1 LWDLIHQ
8 LLLLAMIVGF
18 DSSTAFFIYY
28 AQGAI
33 LHLQLAVHQ
42 STIRVV
48 SIG

>member
-1 LWDLIHQ
+1 MVGR
-8 LLLLAMIVGF
+8 LLFFLRLLAMIVGF
-18 DSSTAFFIYY
+18 DSSTAFFIY